1 VRLDFLHRGR
11 LARDARPAEH
21 AHAPEIIPGG
31 DDGFR
36 RGESPSFEEEKTS
49 RRDTELISSPPFPPF
64 WNTPMTGNPSGA
76 VQVAHSASRKSP
88 TACLPERASKCK
100 ISRARHVERTI
111 KPSVDQSAETIAP
124 RWPRHATRD
133 GSHLTVCTRFAAFDN
148 VAEMSPSRTTSSFS
162 TCESTCAAAAP
173 TTSCTKSSLSAAT
186 ASRAPSGEK
195 RKTEIAKRFSL
206 DVTAATVRATYVF
219 VFVFSSDILNRTS
232 RTCPS
237 AVPSASIMP
246 PRSSVSSASGN
257 ASKDG
262 SGANAAHVTRAG
274 VGSDAQTN
282 AMHVLVSAA
291 YTQTRAPPPA
301 TAKTPRLSWGCQATQ
316 CAAEG

>member
-1 VRLDFLHRGR
+1 
-11 LARDARPAEH
+11 
-21 AHAPEIIPGG
+21 
-31 DDGFR
+31 
-36 RGESPSFEEEKTS
+36 
-49 RRDTELISSPPFPPF
+49 
-64 WNTPMTGNPSGA
+64 MTGNPSGA

-133 GSHLTVCTRFAAFDN
+133 GSHLTVCTAFEAFEN
-148 VAEMSPSRTTSSFS
+148 VASLTPSRTTSSFS

-195 RKTEIAKRFSL
+195 RSDEIAKRDAL
-206 DVTAATVRATYVF
+206 DVTAATVRATY

-246 PRSSVSSASGN
+246 PRNSVSSASGN
-257 ASKDG
+257 ASGAG
-262 SGANAAHVTRAG
+262 SGANATHVTRAG
-274 VGSDAQTN
+274 VGSAAQTV
-282 AMHVLVSAA
+282 ATHVLVSAA